1 MKIWLQSNCF
11 ISAIQDV
18 SKAVFYFRRD
28 VKSSQ
33 EYFIYS
39 STSMIAEIGGYVG
52 LLGLNLIDPLIW
64 NNKIKENML
73 PFSFGLSLIVLTMH
87 GDLLN

>member
-1 MKIWLQSNCF
+1 M
-11 ISAIQDV
+11 

-39 STSMIAEIGGYVG
+39 STSMLAEIGGYVG
-52 LLGLNLIDPLIW
+52 LLGLHLIDLIKSKLK
-64 NNKIKENML
+64 NFLM
-73 PFSFGLSLIVLTMH
+73 PG
-87 GDLLN
+87 